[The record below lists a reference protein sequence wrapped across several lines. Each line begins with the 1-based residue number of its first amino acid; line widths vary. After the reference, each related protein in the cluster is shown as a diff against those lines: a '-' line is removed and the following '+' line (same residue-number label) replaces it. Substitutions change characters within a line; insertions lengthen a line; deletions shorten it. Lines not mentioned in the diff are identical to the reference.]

1 MECVSDV
8 GCCVKPP
15 KTIGDSQQ
23 TIRFLLAHACAFCGA
38 GMVLA
43 LMDYYILMYDTYFA
57 WLPPDLIIRV
67 GLEAAAWSFC

>member
-1 MECVSDV
+1 MTE
-8 GCCVKPP
+8 
-15 KTIGDSQQ
+15 SQAMVRSSTGATGTQ
-23 TIRFLLAHACAFCGA
+23 KAQGA
-38 GMVLA
+38 GMALA